1 MLHRPLHRFA
11 LLLLVAAST
20 GANASMQGPRT
31 PAQPR
36 DVGPAAIASAEA
48 KPDLSGRKRRGIASF
63 YAQRFAGRLMADGTR
78 MDPQG
83 DNAASKTL
91 PLGTTARVTNLA
103 TGKSA
108 VVTIKDRGPYV
119 QGRIV
124 DLSPET
130 ARQVGITRD
139 QGLAKVEVEPIA
151 VPLPNGDVKQGE
163 ALASAR
169 DPEQDR
175 RRDAQP
181 RTRAAPNAAD

>member
-1 MLHRPLHRFA
+1 
-11 LLLLVAAST
+11 
-20 GANASMQGPRT
+20 
-31 PAQPR
+31 
-36 DVGPAAIASAEA
+36 
-48 KPDLSGRKRRGIASF
+48 
-63 YAQRFAGRLMADGTR
+63 MADGTR